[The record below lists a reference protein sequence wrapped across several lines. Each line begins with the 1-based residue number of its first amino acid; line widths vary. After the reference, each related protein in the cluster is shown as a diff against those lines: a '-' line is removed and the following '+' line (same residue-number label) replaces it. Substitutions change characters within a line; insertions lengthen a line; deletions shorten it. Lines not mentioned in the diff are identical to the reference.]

1 MIPEGKFNI
10 LREVRDLQVIDKDG
24 LNCGICDDIE
34 FKEVPRGGL
43 AVNYLLIGPGALRK
57 RLPAW
62 WGFLLGDVLQ
72 SRIVRVPWSDIE
84 TITSRIRL
92 KTPASTY
99 GLLDTDEALRPYLI
113 RIPAL

>member
-10 LREVRDLQVIDKDG
+10 LREVRDLQVIDRDG

-34 FKEVPRGGL
+34 FKEASRGGL
-43 AVNYLLIGPGALRK
+43 DVHCLLIGPGALRK

-62 WGFLLGDVLQ
+62 WGFSRGGVFP

-92 KTPASTY
+92 KTPASNY
-99 GLLDTDEALRPYLI
+99 GLLDTDEALRPYLM